1 MFKLK
6 IELEILVKLENTRII
21 FFFLLQSLRVRD
33 GFSVQELEDLRV
45 QKALIKVITL
55 ATLQRH

>member
-21 FFFLLQSLRVRD
+21 FFFLLQSFRVRD